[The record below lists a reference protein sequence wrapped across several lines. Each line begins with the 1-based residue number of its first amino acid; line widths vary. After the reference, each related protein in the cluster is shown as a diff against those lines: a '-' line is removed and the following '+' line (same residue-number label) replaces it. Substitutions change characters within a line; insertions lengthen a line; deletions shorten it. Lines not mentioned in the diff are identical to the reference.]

1 MRKRKKLKKLCTDDT
16 SKQLVDERFSGHTN
30 LFTFFTDLQ
39 YFCGDFSP
47 DILNLINLL
56 TLAPSSV
63 HVSKTSNISTN
74 FDILSNERLLTKLTK
89 VLMSFFRREM
99 SGLTVQLC
107 IIIDMKENLSALIN
121 LPSQHFSKDEISLL
135 SKGLKFVAV
144 PKHINKA
151 EIKEEIEVYGTK
163 LRLMRRFR
171 NDHREF
177 DVNPFKKRSKF
188 IPNWDSAIE
197 MYMGCLE
204 EEILSLDEKKSDS
217 NLTCFI
223 FAR

>member
-1 MRKRKKLKKLCTDDT
+1 MKGFQGIPIYL
-16 SKQLVDERFSGHTN
+16 
-30 LFTFFTDLQ
+30 LFLRIYSIFVAIFLRI
-39 YFCGDFSP
+39 FK
-47 DILNLINLL
+47 NLINLL